1 MVCLARSEN
10 IVLAPFLFQVRS
22 ARHLIQKSQ
31 PIQHDRD
38 FARLEKHN

>member
-1 MVCLARSEN
+1 MDFAGRDLKISYS
-10 IVLAPFLFQVRS
+10 PFLFQVRL

-31 PIQHDRD
+31 PIQQDRD